1 MITPVPKRVSRSFTA
16 FSQGVDR
23 VATFLAVMA
32 LAAMTA
38 VTTLQIV
45 CRFFFTALSWSEE
58 LSRYLMVWLTFLGA
72 SMGVK
77 RGTHI
82 AVTFAVSPLAPR
94 WRQGLALLVQL
105 LALYFFLLVALYG
118 WKLMNL
124 QAFQVSA
131 GLGVSMRY
139 VYVSL
144 PVGGLL
150 CAVHIVSEILQLLSG
165 EKPWP

>member
-1 MITPVPKRVSRSFTA
+1 MVTLVPKRLSQSFAA
-16 FSQGVDR
+16 FSRGVDR
-23 VATFLAVMA
+23 GATFLAVVV
-32 LAAMTA
+32 LVAMTA

-58 LSRYLMVWLTFLGA
+58 LSRYLMIWLTFLGA

-77 RGTHI
+77 RGAHI
-82 AVTFAVSPLAPR
+82 AVTFAVSPLAPK
-94 WRQGLALLVQL
+94 WRQGLALLVQV
-105 LALYFFLLVALYG
+105 LALYFFFLVTYYG
-118 WKLMNL
+118 WRLMNL

-150 CAVHIVSEILQLLSG
+150 CAVHILAEILQLLAG
-165 EKPWP
+165 EKPWL

>member
-1 MITPVPKRVSRSFTA
+1 MIAPVPKKVSQSFTS

-23 VATFLAVMA
+23 VATFLAVVA

-131 GLGVSMRY
+131 GLGISMRY

>member
-1 MITPVPKRVSRSFTA
+1 MPKRVSRSFTS

-23 VATFLAVMA
+23 VATFLAVVA

>member
-1 MITPVPKRVSRSFTA
+1 MENLSRLSKA
-16 FSQGVDR
+16 FSHRLDQI
-23 VATFLAVMA
+23 VAGLAVFC

-38 VTTLQIV
+38 VTTLQIM

-58 LSRYLMVWLTFLGA
+58 LARYLMIWLTFLGA

-82 AVTFAVSPLAPR
+82 AVSFAVSPLSPR
-94 WRQGLALLVQL
+94 WRQGMALLVQT
-105 LALYFFLLVALYG
+105 LALYFFLLVAFYG
-118 WKLMNL
+118 WRLMNL

-131 GLGVSMRY
+131 GLGISMRY

-144 PVGGLL
+144 PVGGIL
-150 CAVHIVSEILQLLSG
+150 CAIHVLAEILQLSSG